1 MELIRRHWPLLRA
14 AFATVSDF
22 PRHGEWELSCFD
34 TGGGD
39 TWDSVHN
46 GTVGF
51 ARLADRMGDGDSYR
65 YACYYYAKRAVT
77 LPGQRQVNRYV
88 QKVPHWPS
96 MIDAVR
102 FNDDGLISEY
112 HPNGGIRWDQPIAT
126 VGDLVF
132 SDVWGLNYGL
142 RPWNQTIW
150 MRGSREEYRLVS
162 ELAPEYARYWLVDR
176 VRKFAPE
183 WHERV
188 LENLEAPGDAIDL
201 RTGKAVEPTNADYA
215 GRINLAA
222 RGIVLG
228 EDRQRLW
235 DLYRLKD
242 KGLVVV
248 GSDGRVP
255 RLTTLV
261 HVLEDAAGRRWVRQ
275 YGTADGATSPGWER
289 GRDAFLQP
297 GDENYVWGVHPA
309 GGRLRLSWGVYK
321 APGSGKRMSLGTF
334 GPAKPDA
341 DLRGEGMNWNTTL
354 FVTDQ

>member
-1 MELIRRHWPLLRA
+1 
-14 AFATVSDF
+14 
-22 PRHGEWELSCFD
+22 
-34 TGGGD
+34 
-39 TWDSVHN
+39 
-46 GTVGF
+46 
-51 ARLADRMGDGDSYR
+51 
-65 YACYYYAKRAVT
+65 
-77 LPGQRQVNRYV
+77 
-88 QKVPHWPS
+88 
-96 MIDAVR
+96 
-102 FNDDGLISEY
+102 
-112 HPNGGIRWDQPIAT
+112 
-126 VGDLVF
+126 
-132 SDVWGLNYGL
+132 
-142 RPWNQTIW
+142 
-150 MRGSREEYRLVS
+150 
-162 ELAPEYARYWLVDR
+162 VDR

-341 DLRGEGMNWNTTL
+341 DLRSEGMNWNTTL
-354 FVTDQ
+354 FVTDE